1 MYTILGVDFGTSNSC
16 VSIFKDGRFKIIQN
30 EYGKYTTPTCIYFNY
45 TSNDILYG
53 DLAFQQ
59 SDSRNGTLISNIKR
73 LFGITFKNF
82 EKSTTLKSFFKHLHI
97 EKCKNSDYCCIVLQY
112 NNQICRFT
120 PHEISKMYLLWLLN
134 TSESTIKNNI
144 ELQES
149 KNNIELQESKNNIEL
164 QESKNNIELQESKN
178 IIITVPVEFDNNQ
191 RLLLKKVLKNIGYN
205 VIRIL
210 NEPTAATIG
219 YASSENYEDIDS
231 EIVLVIDCG
240 GGTTD
245 FTLLEADYSNMYF
258 EVINTTG
265 NSFLGGED
273 LTDNLSSYILSKI
286 NCDITSKI
294 TKSIKDACETCK
306 QNLTYKT
313 SDSVF
318 LENIGD
324 RDYKINVSRNIFE
337 SINNSWF
344 SSFTSLLIEI
354 SDNQNIDKV
363 ILVGGTTRTPK
374 IKSIIEEH
382 LQKKICIE
390 LNPDHIVSIGAAYQ
404 GFLLNP
410 SVDKKIDFTFVDTI
424 SMSLGIKTIG
434 NIMTPIISK
443 NTIIPCSHT
452 ETFLTTDSDTT
463 IDIEVYQGE
472 RRFIKDNLLIG
483 TFHINRSN
491 NTSERLQITFDITS
505 DGILIVTAR
514 NMDIPNEISVTF
526 DNYIKDEL
534 NDKYTYSDDI
544 DKINDM
550 ELCNLILAKIE
561 LSNTVKSRRSITEN
575 HVLNDQSKNLQ
586 YEKLINDAENTID
599 NYTCYTTEYLTEFK
613 SKFEKT
619 WNEIHFL

>member
-16 VSIFKDGRFKIIQN
+16 VSIFKDGHFKIIQN
-30 EYGKYTTPTCIYFNY
+30 EYGKYTTPTCIYFNS

-73 LFGITFKNF
+73 LFGITFKDF
-82 EKSTTLKSFFKHLHI
+82 EKSPTLKSFFKHLHI

-134 TSESTIKNNI
+134 TSESTI
-144 ELQES
+144 
-149 KNNIELQESKNNIEL
+149 KNNIEL

-265 NSFLGGED
+265 HSFLGGED

-294 TKSIKDACETCK
+294 TKSIKNACETCK

-337 SINNSWF
+337 SINKSWF
-344 SSFTSLLIEI
+344 SSFMSLLIEI

-514 NMDIPNEISVTF
+514 NMDTPNEISVTF

-575 HVLNDQSKNLQ
+575 HALNHQSRNLQ

>member
-134 TSESTIKNNI
+134 TSESTI
-144 ELQES
+144 

-374 IKSIIEEH
+374 IKSIIEDM
-382 LQKKICIE
+382 I
-390 LNPDHIVSIGAAYQ
+390 
-404 GFLLNP
+404 
-410 SVDKKIDFTFVDTI
+410 FT
-424 SMSLGIKTIG
+424 
-434 NIMTPIISK
+434 K
-443 NTIIPCSHT
+443 N
-452 ETFLTTDSDTT
+452 
-463 IDIEVYQGE
+463 E
-472 RRFIKDNLLIG
+472 RK
-483 TFHINRSN
+483 
-491 NTSERLQITFDITS
+491 
-505 DGILIVTAR
+505 V
-514 NMDIPNEISVTF
+514 
-526 DNYIKDEL
+526 
-534 NDKYTYSDDI
+534 
-544 DKINDM
+544 
-550 ELCNLILAKIE
+550 
-561 LSNTVKSRRSITEN
+561 
-575 HVLNDQSKNLQ
+575 
-586 YEKLINDAENTID
+586 
-599 NYTCYTTEYLTEFK
+599 
-613 SKFEKT
+613 
-619 WNEIHFL
+619 